1 MSTQAHLRKGKSQTV
16 STRATF
22 ESVRQKGGT
31 GPYLNVYERVSLTAF
46 IIFLCDPCVSPS
58 PLHLFKSREVFNT
71 EITERRRDRRTDLK
85 CEYPLFFAT
94 CAKPAF
100 PNSMH
105 EGSIS

>member
-46 IIFLCDPCVSPS
+46 IILLCDPWVSVTS
-58 PLHLFKSREVFNT
+58 VLFKSREVFNT
-71 EITERRRDRRTDLK
+71 EITSERRRDRRTDLK

-100 PNSMH
+100 PNSMN